1 MAVTESPSRKH
12 DPNAQPKLRRAL
24 NLPLLVL
31 YGLGTTI
38 GAGIYVLVGA
48 AAGRAG
54 IYAPVAFI
62 AAAIAVAPTAASYG
76 ELAAR
81 FPVSAGEAAY
91 VRHGF
96 RSRSMSMLAGWLVI
110 ISGVIASATIA
121 IGCAGYL
128 RSFIDLPIPVL
139 SAAVVVLMG
148 LVAAWGIKESVLL
161 AALLTLIEVGGLV
174 FLIGTGFLLGGDLVT
189 RIPETLP
196 PVGDMAIWIGIA
208 NAGLLAVFAYIGFED
223 MVNVAEETKNPRR
236 TMPWGI
242 FLTLATTTVLYTLVT
257 IVAVLAVPPD
267 ELAASEAPLS
277 LVYHNLTGASPAF
290 IGVIAVFATMNTI
303 LVLLIMASRV
313 VYGMANQDTL
323 PAFLARVNPTTKTP
337 IIATF
342 LIAAAVTVLAIGNPL
357 ERLAD
362 LASQTI
368 LVIWALVNCALLFIK
383 FRREPADESVFVVP
397 TIVPVAGVIFSL
409 GLLLVSNLT

>member
-1 MAVTESPSRKH
+1 MAVNGQSSPELK
-12 DPNAQPKLRRAL
+12 RAL

-31 YGLGTTI
+31 YGLGTTV

-54 IYAPVAFI
+54 IYAPIAFI
-62 AAAIAVAPTAASYG
+62 AAAFAVVPTAASYG
-76 ELAAR
+76 ELAGR

-91 VRHGF
+91 VRNGF
-96 RSRSMSMLAGWLVI
+96 RSRGLSMLAGWLVI
-110 ISGVIASATIA
+110 VSGVIASATIA

-128 RSFIDLPIPVL
+128 RSFIDLPLPFL

-148 LVAAWGIKESVLL
+148 LVAVWGIMESVLL
-161 AALLTLIEVGGLV
+161 AALFTVIEVGGLV
-174 FLIGTGFLLGGDLVT
+174 VLIAAGFLSDSGLAT

-196 PVGDMAIWIGIA
+196 PVGDLAIWTGVA
-208 NAGLLAVFAYIGFED
+208 NASLLAVFAYIGFED

-236 TMPWGI
+236 TMPWAI
-242 FLTLATTTVLYTLVT
+242 FLTLAITTILYTLVT
-257 IVAVLAVPPD
+257 IVAVLAVPPGD
-267 ELAASEAPLS
+267 LAVSEAPLS
-277 LVYHNLTGASPAF
+277 LVYRTLTGASPAL
-290 IGVIAVFATMNTI
+290 IGVIAIFATMNTI

-313 VYGMANQDTL
+313 VYGMANQDTM
-323 PAFLARVNPTTKTP
+323 PKVFARVNPITRTP
-337 IIATF
+337 VIAT
-342 LIAAAVTVLAIGNPL
+342 IAIVAATILLAVANPL

-368 LVIWALVNCALLFIK
+368 LIIWALVNTALLLIK
-383 FRREPADESVFVVP
+383 YRNEPADEKVFVVGAW
-397 TIVPVAGVIFSL
+397 VPAAGLIFSI